1 MHHKFPLP
9 ERHVLLYKFAAS
21 SQYQKEL
28 FVNDL
33 YSWLS
38 GQHAGLRTFKTFQ
51 QKLANVAATHPQQ
64 RAACML
70 LSGVV
75 GRYIEEFDEAPLP
88 SAVADRAYSRLLHAV
103 AELNPSTAAVEQLVQ
118 LNRLAELTLTH

>member
-1 MHHKFPLP
+1 M
-9 ERHVLLYKFAAS
+9 
-21 SQYQKEL
+21 
-28 FVNDL
+28 NDL

-38 GQHAGLRTFKTFQ
+38 NQHPGLRTFRTFQ
-51 QKLANVAATHPQQ
+51 QKLNNVAVAHPQQ

-70 LSGVV
+70 LSGIV

-103 AELNPSTAAVEQLVQ
+103 AELNPSAPPAEQLTR
-118 LNRLAELTLTH
+118 LNRLAELRLTQ